1 MPLKD
6 APWRPVTW
14 YQDLDMTLADTGWE
28 EGEAASPVIAIVKS
42 DGQAAARAHDIFTF
56 DPEEAAAMAAA
67 PNLLEAVHALR
78 AALSRAAA
86 PGDEDARRAILLA
99 DATIAHAEARFD
111 VATLEQRLSAVR
123 ATIPEG
129 AVLAWTVAGPAEA
142 KLEIL
147 RIPPHLRGCGTRI
160 MRQICAALDAS
171 GASATLQ
178 ADPTDEPGDPAAA
191 DLVRW
196 YGRFGFRT
204 VGEED
209 GVATMSR
216 QPVRQPGAAAG

>member
-1 MPLKD
+1 MPLKG

-14 YQDLDMTLADTGWE
+14 YQDTDMTLADTGWE
-28 EGEAASPVIAIVKS
+28 EGDSVPPVIGIVRS
-42 DGQAAARAHDIFTF
+42 DGGAAARAHDLFTF

-111 VATLEQRLSAVR
+111 VATLDQRLCAVR

-129 AVLAWTVAGPAEA
+129 AVLTWTVTGPADA
-142 KLEIL
+142 RLQVL

-160 MRQICAALDAS
+160 MRQICTALDAS
-171 GASATLQ
+171 GASATLE
-178 ADPTDEPGDPAAA
+178 ADPTDEPGDPTAA

-196 YGRFGFRT
+196 YGAFGFKT
-204 VGEED
+204 ICEED

-216 QPVRQPGAAAG
+216 APVKVPW